1 MDEPKH
7 KAFSEYTKVVNGLT
21 NITDMDTAITYAKF
35 YYEAEQSIEDNITN
49 ITKIINRT
57 SKLKIEEDEE

>member
-7 KAFSEYTKVVNGLT
+7 KAFSEFTKVVNGLT

-49 ITKIINRT
+49 ITNIINHN
-57 SKLKIEEDEE
+57 K

>member
-1 MDEPKH
+1 MTEKTCNQPKP
-7 KAFSEYTKVVNGLT
+7 FDSFTKVVNGLT

-49 ITKIINRT
+49 ITNIINHN
-57 SKLKIEEDEE
+57 K